1 MIKEKR
7 KREERERKAVD
18 VVRKEGGRKRP
29 KKKKGRKERS
39 EPLSMLHPR
48 YNHLSKK
55 KNTLGNHTLY
65 YLTVCYIYFIASSL
79 Q

>member
-29 KKKKGRKERS
+29 KKRKER
-39 EPLSMLHPR
+39 
-48 YNHLSKK
+48 KK
-55 KNTLGNHTLY
+55 
-65 YLTVCYIYFIASSL
+65 
-79 Q
+79 